1 MSHPAGNV
9 LGFRWWLA
17 IAIKVIGSLKLL
29 GNLWNNSIAEGACQG
44 IILMSCRQH
53 STHGTK
59 HRTIRLDVPML
70 MNQSP
75 NLVIVDCGA

>member
-9 LGFRWWLA
+9 LGFGWWLA

-44 IILMSCRQH
+44 IMSGSIPLMGQ
-53 STHGTK
+53 STG
-59 HRTIRLDVPML
+59 P
-70 MNQSP
+70 
-75 NLVIVDCGA
+75 